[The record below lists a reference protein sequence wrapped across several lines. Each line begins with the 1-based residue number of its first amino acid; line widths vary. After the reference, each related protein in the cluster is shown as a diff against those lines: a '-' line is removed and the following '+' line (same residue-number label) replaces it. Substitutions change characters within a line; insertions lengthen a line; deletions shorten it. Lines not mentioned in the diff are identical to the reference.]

1 MSIMTPVIVV
11 VAFNRINSLKRLL
24 ISLENAY
31 YEDKVKLIISI
42 DRGNNQD
49 VFEYAN
55 KFIWKYGEKDVIYQ
69 EINLG
74 LKKHI
79 LKCGD
84 LTEKHGSIILLE
96 DDLYVSP
103 YFYDYAKQAI
113 IFYKDDENISQIS
126 LYKHCINNN
135 TFNKF
140 SHLEDNS
147 DNFFMQFASSWGQI
161 WTNKQWQGFRE
172 WFKDND
178 LSITQKD
185 NLPDFVINWKETSWL
200 KYFIKYNV
208 ENNKFVVYPKISL
221 STNFSDLGTNV
232 SINNKT
238 YLYQQPLLVEKKDYK
253 LKKINES
260 ICVYDS
266 YYEIHKEVTEK
277 ILTGYKDIEFDLY
290 GTKKLYKIKSKY
302 LVSIKK
308 CNKPIFSYSRELKP
322 HELNILSKS
331 EGNEIS
337 FGLTSDFN
345 TEIKKEIL
353 KENFKYFWTH
363 LIDYSSIFYLTKIR
377 VKQQYINF
385 RNKIK
390 KKIKR

>member
-1 MSIMTPVIVV
+1 MNILTPVIVV

-24 ISLENAY
+24 NSLENAH
-31 YEDKVKLIISI
+31 YEEEVKLIISI

-49 VFEYAN
+49 VFQYAN
-55 KFIWKYGEKDVIYQ
+55 EFIWEYGEKEVIYQ

-84 LTEKHGSIILLE
+84 LTQRYGSIILLE

-126 LYKHCINNN
+126 LYKHSINNN

-140 SHLEDNS
+140 THLEGNS

-161 WTNKQWQGFRE
+161 WTNKQWKGFRE

-185 NLPDFVINWKETSWL
+185 NLSDFVINWKETSWL

-221 STNFSDLGTNV
+221 TSNFSDAGTNNV
-232 SINNKT
+232 LNQI
-238 YLYQQPLLVEKKDYK
+238 YLYQQSLLIEKKDFKFKK
-253 LKKINES
+253 LDES
-260 ICVYDS
+260 ICIYDS
-266 YYEIHKEVTEK
+266 YYEIHNKVSE
-277 ILTGYKDIEFDLY
+277 IFFPNYKDIEFDLY
-290 GTKKLYKIKSKY
+290 GTKKLHKIKSKY
-302 LVSIKK
+302 LVSVKICKIPIKEYGLVM
-308 CNKPIFSYSRELKP
+308 KPQEC
-322 HELNILSKS
+322 NILNNIK
-331 EGNEIS
+331 GNDIA
-337 FGLTSDFN
+337 FGLTENFTKELN
-345 TEIKKEIL
+345 PNIKK
-353 KENFKYFWTH
+353 KRFKFYWTH
-363 LIDYSSIFYLTKIR
+363 TPMYIDLIYLFIHRTNHK
-377 VKQQYINF
+377 YINF
-385 RNKIK
+385 KNKFLK
-390 KKIKR
+390 KLF